1 MSSIHL
7 NCLIRFSHGA
17 SGTGGIFRII
27 HANLS
32 IDRLWAIRVS
42 NLDGSSVSYYRRPYD
57 FSILA
62 VESMLSEALAEF
74 VADETPKLWL
84 MSDGQIEARYGKR
97 GDDGQCVQLVR
108 RDRDWHVIEGLVKNY
123 TFHELL
129 ERGLYR
135 SVIHQRALEVGCRP
149 KSVASALH
157 RYWAGS
163 CNKNALLA
171 KFDRCGGAG
180 KIRKQEKKLGRPNVF
195 VRQHMIDR
203 AGYCLCDD
211 DRSQLAFGWE
221 NYVRP
226 GVTVQSA
233 YLRTMEV
240 FYRQPEVSPSAGVAP
255 LLKEPHDRP
264 TIRQFRYWGSRGD
277 RERSAVRLQMD
288 QGDFERAHR
297 ALHGTARDGVDCVGQ
312 LAYCDATTND
322 VHLMSAISRTKVV
335 GTAHR
340 IVIVDTVTGLIAGL
354 NCGFDAP
361 SAQTALSA
369 VANAALD
376 KVDFCARFGI
386 DIVSEEWPAIAFLR
400 YLSDNGELRNQQS
413 IDSIPGIGGTLEFVP
428 VFRPEQK
435 SIVESIH
442 HVLHKKLDHKL
453 PGTTRGQLRKRGQRH
468 PALSACLT
476 YFEYMRLL
484 IRRILHYN
492 NEERVTQLLT
502 TEMRRDGVVP
512 TRLNIYRWCQ
522 QNGYGAAVP
531 PSADM
536 VRAHLLPVLPAV
548 LTGRGIF
555 LLRTD
560 RGAKAEHIKGARFV
574 GSVLKDRGMMELAR
588 RNHTRVEVRGDPQD
602 LRRVW
607 LVMDGVHELLN
618 VATDPLAAREWTL
631 KDHLSVQDEDLL
643 DSNLDIGRRTQRE
656 VELDTGMFA
665 EVGEAQL
672 AKRAEME
679 RQESRV
685 SMHIQ
690 IADMRANR
698 RAERK
703 LSTGLPAMK
712 SQVTDV
718 PPLYVSGSSLLP
730 PADGEEDLLS
740 VAHEALRR
748 FNKTRSSP

>member
-1 MSSIHL
+1 MNSIHL
-7 NCLIRFSHGA
+7 NCLIRLSHGA
-17 SGTGGIFRII
+17 SSAGGVFRII
-27 HANLS
+27 HANPS
-32 IDRLWAIRVS
+32 IDRLWAIKVS
-42 NLDGSSVSYYRRPYD
+42 NPDGSSVSYCRRPYD

-62 VESMLSEALAEF
+62 VESMLSESLAEL

-84 MSDGQIEARYGKR
+84 MSDGQINSRYGNR
-97 GDDGQCVQLVR
+97 GDGSQCAQLVR
-108 RDRDWHVIEGLVKNY
+108 RDRDWRLIEGLVKNY
-123 TFHELL
+123 TLHELL

-135 SVIHQRALEVGCRP
+135 GLIHQRALEVGCRP

-157 RYWAGS
+157 RFWAGS
-163 CNKNALLA
+163 CNKNALLPR
-171 KFDRCGGAG
+171 FDRCGGAG
-180 KIRKQEKKLGRPNVF
+180 KTRKQEKKLGRPNVF
-195 VRQHMIDR
+195 VRQHMFDR
-203 AGYCLCDD
+203 AGYCLREE

-240 FYRQPEVSPSAGVAP
+240 FYRQPDESPSAGVAP
-255 LLKEPHDRP
+255 ILKEPHDRP

-277 RERSAVRLQMD
+277 SERSAVRLQMD
-288 QGDFERAHR
+288 QGDFERVHR

-322 VHLMSAISRTKVV
+322 VHLLSAISRTRVV

-386 DIVSEEWPAIAFLR
+386 GIVSEDWPAIAFLR

-428 VFRPEQK
+428 VFRPELK

-453 PGTTRGQLRKRGQRH
+453 LGTTRGQLRKRGQRH

-492 NEERVTQLLT
+492 NEERVPQLLT

-512 TRLNIYRWCQ
+512 TRLNMYRWCQ

-574 GSVLKDRGMMELAR
+574 GSVLKERGMMELAR
-588 RNHTRVEVRGDPQD
+588 RNHVRIDVHGDPQD

-607 LVMDGVHELLN
+607 LVLDGVHELLN
-618 VATDPLAAREWTL
+618 VAADPLATREWTI

-643 DSNLDIGRRTQRE
+643 DSNLHIGKGTQRE
-656 VELDTGMFA
+656 VELDTEMFA
-665 EVGEAQL
+665 DVADAQL
-672 AKRAEME
+672 AKRAETG
-679 RQESRV
+679 RQGSRV
-685 SMHIQ
+685 PIHKQ

-703 LSTGLPAMK
+703 LATTLPASK

-718 PPLYVSGSSLLP
+718 PQSYVPGSNLLP
-730 PADGEEDLLS
+730 PASNGEDLLS
-740 VAHEALRR
+740 PAHAALRR
-748 FNKTRSSP
+748 FNKTRR

>member
-1 MSSIHL
+1 
-7 NCLIRFSHGA
+7 
-17 SGTGGIFRII
+17 
-27 HANLS
+27 
-32 IDRLWAIRVS
+32 
-42 NLDGSSVSYYRRPYD
+42 
-57 FSILA
+57 
-62 VESMLSEALAEF
+62 MLREALAEF
-74 VADETPKLWL
+74 VVDESPKSWL
-84 MSDGQIEARYGKR
+84 MSDDQIKERYGKR
-97 GDDGQCVQLVR
+97 RDDGQCVRLVR
-108 RDRDWHVIEGLVKNY
+108 RDRDWRVIEGLVKNY
-123 TFHELL
+123 TLHELL

-135 SVIHQRALEVGCRP
+135 SAIYQRALEIGCKP
-149 KSVASALH
+149 KSVALALH

-163 CNKNALLA
+163 SNKNALLPR
-171 KFDRCGGAG
+171 FDKCGGGG
-180 KIRKQEKKLGRPNVF
+180 KTRKQEKKLGRPNVF
-195 VRQHMIDR
+195 VRQDMVDR
-203 AGYCLCDD
+203 AGYCLSDNDC
-211 DRSQLAFGWE
+211 SQLAFGWE
-221 NYVRP
+221 NFVRP

-240 FYRQPEVSPSAGVAP
+240 FYRRADESPRAGVVP
-255 LLKEPHDRP
+255 ILKEPHNRP

-277 RERSAVRLQMD
+277 SERSAVRLQMS
-288 QGDFERAHR
+288 QGDFERGHR
-297 ALHGTARDGVDCVGQ
+297 ALHGTARDGIDCVGQ

-322 VHLMSAISRTKVV
+322 VHLLSAISRTRVV

-354 NCGFDAP
+354 HCGFDAP

-386 DIVSEEWPAIAFLR
+386 DITSDKWPAIVFLR

-428 VFRPEQK
+428 VFRPELK

-453 PGTTRGQLRKRGQRH
+453 PGTTRGQLRRRGQRH

-484 IRRILHYN
+484 IRQILHYN
-492 NEERVTQLLT
+492 NEERVPQLLT

-512 TRLNIYRWCQ
+512 TRLNVYRWRQ
-522 QNGYGAAVP
+522 QNGYGAALP
-531 PSADM
+531 PPTDM
-536 VRAHLLPVLPAV
+536 IRAHLLPVLPAV

-555 LLRTD
+555 LLRGD

-574 GSVLKDRGMMELAR
+574 GNVLKERGMMELAR
-588 RNHTRVEVRGDPQD
+588 RNHVRIDVRGDPQD

-607 LVMDGVHELLN
+607 LVMDGLHELLN
-618 VATDPLAAREWTL
+618 VAADPLATREWTI
-631 KDHLSVQDEDLL
+631 KDHLSVQEEDLL
-643 DSNLDIGRRTQRE
+643 DSNLHIGKDAQRE
-656 VELDTGMFA
+656 VELDTEMFA
-665 EVGEAQL
+665 DVADAQV
-672 AKRAEME
+672 AKRAETG
-679 RQESRV
+679 RQGSRV
-685 SMHIQ
+685 PMHKQ

-703 LSTGLPAMK
+703 LATTLPASI

-718 PPLYVSGSSLLP
+718 PQSYVPGANLLP
-730 PADGEEDLLS
+730 PASSGEDLLS
-740 VAHEALRR
+740 PAHAALRR
-748 FNKTRSSP
+748 FNKSRRQQ